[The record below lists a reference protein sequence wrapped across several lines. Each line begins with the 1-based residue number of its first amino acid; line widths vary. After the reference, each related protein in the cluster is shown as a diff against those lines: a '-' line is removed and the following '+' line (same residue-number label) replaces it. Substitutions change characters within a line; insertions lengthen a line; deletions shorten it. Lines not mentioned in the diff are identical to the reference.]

1 MSAEKIIQPPRQRLA
16 AYPILMTVSVLT
28 RLLINTAGQLFNPFL
43 TIIAAGLG
51 TSVVTLGQMLGIYN
65 ATALCSPLFG
75 NLADRWGYRATMRL
89 ELLIGIVGLFLV
101 GSAVTLPMAMGGLL
115 VMGLGFFAFVPTLR
129 AYLAEIL
136 PYNRRTRGFG
146 ILEYSWALS
155 GIVGLFLMGQLIAV
169 AGWRAPFFVLGAGL
183 LIAWVIY
190 AELPPTPQAEQAVQQ
205 RAGVWQWQQMGTQFV
220 GFFHLASNQRSTW
233 AAIIGGAF
241 VNYGLLHIATTYG
254 AWLVDRY
261 GLSAQQLG
269 TVALLI
275 GCADLS
281 GSVSASVVADRVGKL
296 RSVLLGWSGAMVVA
310 LLLPW
315 LDGNLLWAVGALIV
329 LRATSEYSIIS
340 HIALISGQ
348 SRTQRGKVMTLA
360 FAAGRLGGALASFS
374 GPPAYT
380 AFGLW
385 GLGPV
390 AGIAIGVGLLITWR
404 WVRETEVASG

>member
-1 MSAEKIIQPPRQRLA
+1 
-16 AYPILMTVSVLT
+16 
-28 RLLINTAGQLFNPFL
+28 
-43 TIIAAGLG
+43 
-51 TSVVTLGQMLGIYN
+51 
-65 ATALCSPLFG
+65 
-75 NLADRWGYRATMRL
+75 
-89 ELLIGIVGLFLV
+89 
-101 GSAVTLPMAMGGLL
+101 
-115 VMGLGFFAFVPTLR
+115 MGLGFFAFVPTLR

-169 AGWRAPFFVLGAGL
+169 AGWRAPFFVIAAGL
-183 LIAWVIY
+183 LLAWFIY
-190 AELPPTPQAEQAVQQ
+190 AELPPTAHTQPARQQAATPW
-205 RAGVWQWQQMGTQFV
+205 RWQQIGQQLASFV
-220 GFFHLASNQRSTW
+220 RLESNQRSAW
-233 AAIIGGAF
+233 ATIIGGTF

-254 AWLVDRY
+254 AWLDQRY

-275 GCADLS
+275 GCADLC
-281 GSVSASVVADRVGKL
+281 GSVAASLFADRVGKL
-296 RSVLLGWSGAMVVA
+296 RSVLWGWSGALLVA

-315 LDGNLLWAVGALIV
+315 LDINLGWAVATLIL

-348 SRTQRGKVMTLA
+348 SVTQRGKVMTLA
-360 FAAGRLGGALASFS
+360 FAIGRMGGTLASFS

-390 AGIAIGVGLLITWR
+390 AALAIGVGIAITWW
-404 WVRETEVASG
+404 WVREAEIAEQLF